1 MNETCLIVLPLP
13 SGLLSPNRPC
23 GSRGS
28 RMARY
33 RVSAHAR
40 LLAKNAAIDA
50 QVESGPWG
58 RATVSAVFF
67 HKIERRRDDINHM
80 AMLKPYYDGIV
91 ESGLLE
97 DDDSKHLTTLPAK
110 FEIDKKF
117 PRVELTF
124 TRME

>member
-1 MNETCLIVLPLP
+1 
-13 SGLLSPNRPC
+13 
-23 GSRGS
+23 
-28 RMARY
+28 MARY

-40 LLAKNAAIDA
+40 LLAKNAALEAEIA
-50 QVESGPWG
+50 SGTW
-58 RATVSAVFF
+58 RKATVAAVFF

-97 DDDSKHLTTLPAK
+97 DDDSKHLTTLPAS

-124 TRME
+124 TRIE